1 MKAASDRAYK
11 VSHLFCGSG
20 GGAIG
25 FQRARAEYRGLHG
38 RFRTLYGVDFDR
50 AACADFRKL
59 TGAPA
64 VCADLSTMTP
74 AELLAAGNGEHPDVI
89 FLSPPCTG
97 FSGLLSEEKSQTEHY
112 QALNRLVFQGIFL
125 ALETYREKLPKLI
138 LLENVPRIQQRGAEL
153 LRKVRDLLTG
163 YGYRFHESSHDCG
176 EIGGLAQ
183 HRRRFLLVARHEASC
198 PTFLYHA
205 PKQRV
210 RAIGEVLEKLPLPD
224 DARGGPMHVSPRLK
238 WKTWVR
244 LALIPAG
251 GDWRAI
257 GTKSGA
263 TPFNN
268 QLRIVPWSEPSI
280 AVTGGGT
287 PTSGGACVA
296 DPRFSQPGEH
306 TRFRVE
312 ESPATDS
319 DRRGSVVDPRFPK
332 GEGYRRGTYRVVR
345 WDEPSGTIT
354 GELMPS
360 TGPGSVAD
368 PRIGGKGSRP
378 DLFGVLSW
386 TQPAK
391 TVSGSAS
398 VSGSNCPA
406 AVADPRV
413 PVREPGAAE
422 IPVDDDRPDPVPV
435 IVALDGT
442 WHRPLTTLE
451 LAALQ
456 GLPAIAEDGTPL
468 VLDGTSHTAWRKRI
482 GNMVPVGAGAA
493 IAGEMLR
500 TLLSVDAGATFVLGG
515 SGVWVRREH
524 AELRAREAQ

>member
-1 MKAASDRAYK
+1 MKKVYK
-11 VSHLFCGSG
+11 VAHLFCGIG

-25 FQRARAEYRGLHG
+25 FQRARSEFRGMNG
-38 RFRTLYGVDFDR
+38 SFRTLYGVDYDP
-50 AACADFRKL
+50 AACADFERL

-64 VCADLSTMTP
+64 ACADIATMTP
-74 AELLAAGNGEHPDVI
+74 EALLAAGKGEHPDVI

-97 FSGLLSEEKSQTEHY
+97 FSGLLSEEKSQEEHY
-112 QALNRLVFQGIFL
+112 QSLNRLVYQGVFL
-125 ALETYREKLPKLI
+125 ALETYKAKLPRL
-138 LLENVPRIQQRGAEL
+138 LVLENVPRIAQRGKEL
-153 LRKVRDLLTG
+153 LRRVRDILSL
-163 YGYRFHESSHDCG
+163 YGYRFHESTHDCG

-183 HRRRFLLVARHEASC
+183 HRRRFLMVARHEAQC
-198 PTFLYHA
+198 PTFLYH
-205 PKQRV
+205 PPLQRV
-210 RAIGEVLEKLPLPD
+210 RAIGEVLEALPMPD
-224 DARGGPMHVSPRLK
+224 DARGGPMHTSPRLK

-257 GTKSGA
+257 GTKTGA

-296 DPRFSQPGEH
+296 DPRFGGGMGH
-306 TRFRVE
+306 FGDHYRVTGWSE
-312 ESPATDS
+312 TSPTVTGASRPVCGAIT
-319 DRRGSVVDPRFPK
+319 VADPRFPE

-378 DLFGVLSW
+378 DLFGVLALIRGVPERERIG
-386 TQPAK
+386 TPTGLPA
-391 TVSGSAS
+391 
-398 VSGSNCPA
+398 
-406 AVADPRV
+406 
-413 PVREPGAAE
+413 
-422 IPVDDDRPDPVPV
+422 DDDQPDPIPV

-456 GLPAIAEDGTPL
+456 GLPVIADDGTPL
-468 VLDGTSHTAWRKRI
+468 VLDGTSHSRWRKAI
-482 GNMVPVGAGAA
+482 GNMVPVGAAQA

-515 SGVWVRREH
+515 SGVWVRRE
-524 AELRAREAQ
+524 REARAEARQ